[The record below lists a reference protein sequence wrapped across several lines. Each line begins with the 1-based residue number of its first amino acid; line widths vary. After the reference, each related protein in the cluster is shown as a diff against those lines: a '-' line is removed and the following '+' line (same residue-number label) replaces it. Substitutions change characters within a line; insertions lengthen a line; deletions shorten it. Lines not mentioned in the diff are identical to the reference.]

1 MFIIYVIIPLI
12 ISIMLYTLAER
23 KVQGWIQHRVGPNIV
38 GPYGLL
44 QPLVDGI
51 KLLFKKILIPQ
62 KSRMILFCISPL
74 LSFILS
80 LLLWLF
86 SLLLDSYLGLLI
98 LLAIGGLELYGILL
112 GGWASQNKYT
122 LIGSIRT
129 TSQLVSYE
137 LILGMIYFLLA
148 LSIGSFRLYYFLL
161 LPLYNNFIIFFPLY
175 LISLLVILAETNRAP
190 FDLPESKDLDS

>member
-1 MFIIYVIIPLI
+1 
-12 ISIMLYTLAER
+12 MLYTLAER
-23 KVQGWIQHRVGPNIV
+23 KVQAWIQHRIGPNIV

-44 QPLVDGI
+44 QPLVDGV
-51 KLLFKKILIPQ
+51 KLLLKNILIPQ
-62 KSRMILFCISPL
+62 KSRMILFCLSPL
-74 LSFILS
+74 LSFLLS
-80 LLLWLF
+80 VLLWLF

-122 LIGSIRT
+122 LIGCIRT

-148 LSIGSFRLYYFLL
+148 LSIGSFRLFYFTL
-161 LPLYNNFIIFFPLY
+161 LPSYNIFIYFPIY
-175 LISLLVILAETNRAP
+175 LITLCVILAETNRAP